1 MVNTA
6 RVDFICDHM
15 LLQYPWKF
23 FDAKIPHTLLSWK
36 WYNIFNFRE
45 NQGISKLEKGKCFSY
60 INGIKKRWLLL
71 PSLSE
76 AAPDFCREFCRHR
89 RISRSDVA
97 AATQPQRGGRSRSD
111 AAAARRPQRRN
122 RSDAAA
128 AMDFCQEFCR
138 RSDSQIFVAAADF
151 CRWWRF
157 LSTATV
163 SALYRFLDISMEIS
177 VDGYSICPL
186 SFSRHFYG
194 DFCRRIQYLSSIVFS
209 TFLWRFLSTD
219 DGSDSCWDFCPEHSV
234 LSICCND

>member
-1 MVNTA
+1 MQRWCNGSWTYMVNTA

-76 AAPDFCREFCRHR
+76 ALSRIFLLSRILSTFRFSDFCR
-89 RISRSDVA
+89 
-97 AATQPQRGGRSRSD
+97 GGG
-111 AAAARRPQRRN
+111 
-122 RSDAAA
+122 
-128 AMDFCQEFCR
+128 
-138 RSDSQIFVAAADF
+138 
-151 CRWWRF
+151 F
-157 LSTATV
+157 LSMGRHPAN
-163 SALYRFLDISMEIS
+163 
-177 VDGYSICPL
+177 GYSICPL

-194 DFCRRIQYLSSIVFS
+194 DFCRRLQYLPSIVFS
-209 TFLWRFLSTD
+209 TFLWRFL
-219 DGSDSCWDFCPEHSV
+219 
-234 LSICCND
+234 